1 MLSLLRG
8 VQSLADR
15 FGDWKCS
22 ADLTAGLDELA
33 ALQGKEYG
41 EVALVSFKHLQFL
54 SRSKAV

>member
-22 ADLTAGLDELA
+22 DDLTKGLDELA

-41 EVALVSFKHLQFL
+41 EVALVSTSILHFC
-54 SRSKAV
+54 